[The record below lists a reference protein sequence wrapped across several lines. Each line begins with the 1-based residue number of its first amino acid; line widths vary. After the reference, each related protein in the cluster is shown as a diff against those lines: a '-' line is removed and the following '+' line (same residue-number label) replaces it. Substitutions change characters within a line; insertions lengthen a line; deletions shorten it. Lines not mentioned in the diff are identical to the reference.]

1 VKNYEIYSVFNMY
14 WKPCAGTHSWSS
26 EGGNGETARESK
38 AAAANSKGSDSA
50 SREHRQDH
58 ERASKCFGHAISAAV
73 VCEAAHQFCGQS
85 RSPAGVDKASYSS
98 RTKPREERKDA

>member
-1 VKNYEIYSVFNMY
+1 MY

-26 EGGNGETARESK
+26 AGGNGETARESK

-58 ERASKCFGHAISAAV
+58 ERASKCFCRAISAAI

-85 RSPAGVDKASYSS
+85 CSPAGVGEASYSS
-98 RTKPREERKDA
+98 RTKSCQERKDA